1 MSSSGYRTWAIGNR
15 EGVVLVVV
23 RVADNL
29 LQYSLSV
36 IFSAPTKERLQAAY
50 ATDSSFCNYIVFLRR
65 SDTSRHWN
73 RFVVN

>member
-50 ATDSSFCNYIVFLRR
+50 ATDSSFCNYIVFFFVYDNLIALDIV
-65 SDTSRHWN
+65 SSR
-73 RFVVN
+73 